1 VLHLEE
7 SEGVESHAVS
17 QPEVVDN
24 LLPQIRRQLRR
35 LIKSPRPRPPEI
47 CRNSNKEELLA
58 WYRFWDSKK
67 QGNLNVPTLT
77 LAVVTTFHTAL
88 AKTADAQTKD
98 AIAHAFLTELGLR
111 ESDTVTE
118 SQFIEK
124 MAPQLV
130 ANLPVAIERG
140 HPSGSLDPKL
150 PLTLHLRDIKTG
162 TERPL
167 YFDVAG
173 EVTIGDLRKATLRR
187 FPVIL
192 CRRKVKLFVM
202 GQMLEDDFMPLFH
215 IRGIYEGAT
224 VKLGFAVIGNFMPG
238 QRLLE
243 ATPSPKKKSWKN
255 EVDDFLDDLNEFD
268 DASTVFDSD
277 EERERHDTLTQ
288 APKSWG
294 ILGRLGPP
302 DNFMAMINLAK
313 FLGDLQSACQSAP
326 VSRLASSQSA
336 ERAKALLGDRCDP
349 LSSNINLVRR
359 MLIFDFEHDRH
370 VLEVIPSKQTFYL
383 SGLLDAGY
391 ESYTLFDATLAS
403 QFPDSVASPFR
414 LWAIEGAPKM
424 PDPVASQSYFMS
436 WWLLTS
442 PVIGTIQIPE
452 FTCQHA
458 VPTIE
463 HLIPLVQPWDKNDED
478 ALWDNKFEG
487 PVTIGAILDFLFR
500 DHQNSAKP
508 VKPISLPVDEDCCM
522 LEPETPWID
531 CPDQT
536 KTDDGEPCL
545 DAEFCTVFFDGD
557 IQAPVKLNPIVGST
571 LQELLSAHEKL
582 VGTCHVQQ
590 CVDANGQTLPLTHRL
605 AVGELIFVK
614 FIHPAMSALP
624 PSVKEVDASLPAT
637 SLDPEITQTA
647 PWTHPPDE
655 TSRKPSVF
663 DIGECSVALIK
674 DQPAWLNAEPLLG
687 LQGEQFQFLSTPQIS
702 NPQQLWSVRNQFLKV
717 QDRLAILANQGKIS
731 SDDELRFH
739 LFALSQKYVETQ
751 VLFSKDP
758 VKQLV
763 TIDPLIATAW
773 LHGKA
778 FSCEA
783 WGHDH
788 GFIHAQSLPVATAF
802 KLGNHWIPVSM
813 YPVGDAL
820 HVFLWDADGND
831 HTKLNE
837 VLEEL
842 GLAMG
847 FVSVCIQRD
856 RRMFFTSDLCG
867 TLAVAYLH
875 NVFLHVQLPANSEE
889 TLQRFHFYRGE
900 FVKSFSHCDIARRPW
915 VWAQGDQNQTS
926 DPQVSLSDTV
936 QLPVTLTRE
945 QRLDLISTHGKAV
958 ADDEIRFHILHIIDR
973 YHAICAENNQQ
984 PAHHYLFFEPLVFTC
999 WESIGRTI
1007 SARLPD
1013 TVETLTTLHANMR
1026 ATFVADLY
1034 TKTEVPA
1041 TDLGAHQ
1048 YTRAV
1053 DVAEMEFHLAR
1064 LRAAMVPTQ
1073 ECSNRP
1079 IILVLQGTT
1088 EIQNS
1093 LVQFAAGQEDVMLM
1107 VALEDHHWFPLV
1119 CVRTAKVVRVSVSSS
1134 ASTVVQE
1141 MVPKCPGML
1150 VQYLAEPVSQYLCG
1164 AHAVNVI
1171 AHVIFNQPI
1180 CSCTEE
1186 LECLHFQLK
1195 GDFTSG
1201 GVPEELTGK
1210 IGYGPQG
1217 TLLKDLASVD
1227 VIHAEADCLWVTDL
1241 ANITPGNKITQLSQ
1255 IGTEDELCSA
1265 FIQVKSS
1272 SAHADLWERIAGLVH
1287 DRHFSAV
1294 ATLDRAQTV
1303 IIACPGPVNLKG
1315 WKDGASVPYLTLK
1328 GFSYRRQSK
1337 AVDALPFVHS
1347 LEGIDKI
1354 AITSFR

>member
-1 VLHLEE
+1 M
-7 SEGVESHAVS
+7 
-17 QPEVVDN
+17 N
-24 LLPQIRRQLRR
+24 
-35 LIKSPRPRPPEI
+35 
-47 CRNSNKEELLA
+47 
-58 WYRFWDSKK
+58 W
-67 QGNLNVPTLT
+67 
-77 LAVVTTFHTAL
+77 
-88 AKTADAQTKD
+88 
-98 AIAHAFLTELGLR
+98 
-111 ESDTVTE
+111 
-118 SQFIEK
+118 
-124 MAPQLV
+124 
-130 ANLPVAIERG
+130 
-140 HPSGSLDPKL
+140 GSLDK
-150 PLTLHLRDIKTG
+150 G
-162 TERPL
+162 
-167 YFDVAG
+167 
-173 EVTIGDLRKATLRR
+173 
-187 FPVIL
+187 
-192 CRRKVKLFVM
+192 
-202 GQMLEDDFMPLFH
+202 
-215 IRGIYEGAT
+215 
-224 VKLGFAVIGNFMPG
+224 
-238 QRLLE
+238 
-243 ATPSPKKKSWKN
+243 
-255 EVDDFLDDLNEFD
+255 
-268 DASTVFDSD
+268 
-277 EERERHDTLTQ
+277 
-288 APKSWG
+288 
-294 ILGRLGPP
+294 
-302 DNFMAMINLAK
+302 
-313 FLGDLQSACQSAP
+313 
-326 VSRLASSQSA
+326 
-336 ERAKALLGDRCDP
+336 
-349 LSSNINLVRR
+349 SNINLVRR

-403 QFPDSVASPFR
+403 QFPVPSVALNPSSNVLGHKDVTWDSLMSVIDMCCGFGGFTQGILPCGFHTSVAVDHNDKMIKLFSTVSNVPMVLGDVGDKHTICQVWKESQGSRTMTAGFSCQPFSSLGDR
-414 LWAIEGAPKM
+414 RSSEDARSSCLTKLLHAAFYLRVHILVLECVAPAAMDSFVKAELEHFCTVTGFSCTQRTM
-424 PDPVASQSYFMS
+424 QLDQVWPCRRSRS

-478 ALWDNKFEG
+478 ALKLLEIERRAFGGLEGDFSRYVMNAKGIAPCALHAWGNQLIACPCGCRNYGLSAHRLAERGLFGLLVQCAPDLNGDSHIRHIHPCEAMALNGMDPSLDYGLDPRLTLSAVGQIASPLQVLWVMAAISNHIDVLRFGKSEFSAETQLHAYMAWLVMKCSLVWPQKTEAVFLEKFDPLIPCWQSVEHLSLEELMFPQRWDNKFEG

-1007 SARLPD
+1007 SARWCERNPEVRTQGKQILTAFLLDNHWFPFWISPNGDCIQFHTIAHEVVDAQKFRDVCACIGQQLGFPLFTLHISPSPLPEHDLCGAFSMMFLAHIVHGARLPD

-1034 TKTEVPA
+1034 TKTEVPEPVIWGNGMFSRESGPLPIMPCMQCHDQPAQCDAQSLIAETFCLPQSVSQPLMVQEFDWYTVHKLVQWQIGSSFSMSQLPDLPCQA

-1107 VALEDHHWFPLV
+1107 VALEDHHWFPL
-1119 CVRTAKVVRVSVSSS
+1119 CVS
-1134 ASTVVQE
+1134 
-1141 MVPKCPGML
+1141 
-1150 VQYLAEPVSQYLCG
+1150 
-1164 AHAVNVI
+1164 
-1171 AHVIFNQPI
+1171 
-1180 CSCTEE
+1180 
-1186 LECLHFQLK
+1186 
-1195 GDFTSG
+1195 
-1201 GVPEELTGK
+1201 
-1210 IGYGPQG
+1210 
-1217 TLLKDLASVD
+1217 
-1227 VIHAEADCLWVTDL
+1227 
-1241 ANITPGNKITQLSQ
+1241 
-1255 IGTEDELCSA
+1255 
-1265 FIQVKSS
+1265 
-1272 SAHADLWERIAGLVH
+1272 
-1287 DRHFSAV
+1287 
-1294 ATLDRAQTV
+1294 
-1303 IIACPGPVNLKG
+1303 
-1315 WKDGASVPYLTLK
+1315 
-1328 GFSYRRQSK
+1328 
-1337 AVDALPFVHS
+1337 ALP
-1347 LEGIDKI
+1347 K
-1354 AITSFR
+1354 